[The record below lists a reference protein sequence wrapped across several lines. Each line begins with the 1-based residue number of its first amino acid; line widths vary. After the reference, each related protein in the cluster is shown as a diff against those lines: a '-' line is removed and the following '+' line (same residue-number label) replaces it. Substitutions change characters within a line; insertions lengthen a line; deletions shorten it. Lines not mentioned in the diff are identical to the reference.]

1 MWHGETVPRQPRR
14 EHENPWVSVVGGVL
28 LTTVGVGFFLLDV
41 AAYEQANGQWDGWV
55 SQGRSGG
62 PLWFVVT
69 MASLCGLALGGSGA
83 FGLVKGIR
91 ALAKARRADS

>member
-1 MWHGETVPRQPRR
+1 MPRQPRR
-14 EHENPWVSVVGGVL
+14 ELENPWVSVIVCVL
-28 LTTVGVGFFLLDV
+28 LTAIGIVFIAIGV
-41 AAYEQANGQWDGWV
+41 AAYEQANGQWDAWV